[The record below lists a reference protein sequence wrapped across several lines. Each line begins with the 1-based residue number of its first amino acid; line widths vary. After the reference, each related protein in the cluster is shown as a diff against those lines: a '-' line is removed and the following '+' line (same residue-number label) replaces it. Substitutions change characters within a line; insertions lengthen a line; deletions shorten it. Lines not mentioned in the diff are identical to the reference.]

1 MMKKMRVLSDK
12 EGMEELNLAKECYFE
27 IPAEEE
33 VEDLNSLQRKKIKR
47 LLEKYGYLYGI
58 NVNLY
63 EGYKEEPIFKIDK
76 NTEIK
81 NFLCDA
87 VIPPTAMN
95 EKELKE
101 LEEKIRKWNE
111 TVNKD
116 ILDEIM
122 KIISEKGEHLLWY

>member
-1 MMKKMRVLSDK
+1 MEKVKVLSDK
-12 EGMEELNLAKECYFE
+12 EEVEELKLAKECYFG

-33 VEDLNSLQRKKIKR
+33 GESLNDLQRKKIKR

-63 EGYKEEPIFKIDK
+63 KGYKEEPIFKIDK
-76 NTEIK
+76 NTK
-81 NFLCDA
+81 LYNFLCDA

-122 KIISEKGEHLLWY
+122 KTISEKGEHLLWY